1 MTDKIRRRHIRIE
14 THEITII
21 RRSGGSSFGYCSRC
35 QSMVKTLS
43 MDETVV
49 LLRGSMEGVLELTK
63 GDEIHFTDMTDGA
76 QPLICGNSLGDTN
89 KY

>member
-1 MTDKIRRRHIRIE
+1 
-14 THEITII
+14 
-21 RRSGGSSFGYCSRC
+21 
-35 QSMVKTLS
+35 MVKTLS

-76 QPLICGNSLGDTN
+76 QPLICGNSLGN
-89 KY
+89 KDKY